1 MKLSKLS
8 MSSNGQLKFRFS
20 KPIMPLPFVQTN
32 EELQNSSTQKR
43 ILSKPIALEDAIEIR
58 IDDDELI
65 LDKSIANMQIVS
77 IEEKSFTV

>member
-32 EELQNSSTQKR
+32 EESQNSSTQQR